1 MSMFGSE
8 GGLDMNALLAQAQ
21 AMQAQLQSAQDEL
34 ARATVTGSAGGD
46 LVVVTM
52 TGGGEVTEVAID
64 PTVIDPDD
72 AETLGDLVVAAL
84 RDASAQVQALANASM
99 PPMPQMPPGLGL

>member
-21 AMQAQLQSAQDEL
+21 AMQAQLQSAQDAL
-34 ARATVTGSAGGD
+34 ANASVTGSAGGD

-52 TGGGEVTEVAID
+52 TGAGEVTNVVID
-64 PTVIDPDD
+64 PAVIDPDD
-72 AETLGDLVVAAL
+72 PETLGDLVVAAL
-84 RDASAQVQALANASM
+84 RDASHQVQALASAS
-99 PPMPQMPPGLGL
+99 MPQMPPGLGF